1 MKLEMKDTPGQL
13 IAALKPISDV
23 GGNIMAIIHQRDPAA
38 APGDTIDVQ
47 IMLELAD
54 HKLESLVGTLREQ
67 GVNVTRIG
75 EERLLIR
82 RSVIL
87 IGHIMHT
94 DLTDTVDRI
103 DSSGLAE
110 VAELGL
116 VMPAINEPS
125 SAKITLKSASLGE
138 MGQALDLLRSIA
150 GEKELLVI
158 EPLEESP

>member
-1 MKLEMKDTPGQL
+1 MKLEMKDKPGQL

-38 APGDTIDVQ
+38 APGDTVDVQ
-47 IMLELAD
+47 IMLEIPET
-54 HKLESLVGTLREQ
+54 KLESLVGTLKTQ
-67 GVNVTRIG
+67 GVNVVRIG

-110 VAELGL
+110 VAELGM

-138 MGQALDLLRSIA
+138 MGRAIDLLRNVA
-150 GEKELLVI
+150 TEKDLLVI
-158 EPLEESP
+158 EPLEGYP

>member
-1 MKLEMKDTPGQL
+1 MKLEMKDMPGQL

-38 APGDTIDVQ
+38 APGDTVDVQ
-47 IMLELAD
+47 IMLELPET
-54 HKLESLVGTLREQ
+54 KLESLVGTLKTQ
-67 GVNVTRIG
+67 GVNVVRIG

-110 VAELGL
+110 VAELGM

-138 MGQALDLLRSIA
+138 MGRAIDLLRNVA
-150 GEKELLVI
+150 TEKDLLVI
-158 EPLEESP
+158 EPLEGYP

>member
-23 GGNIMAIIHQRDPAA
+23 GGNILAIIHQRDPAA
-38 APGDTIDVQ
+38 APGDMIDVQ
-47 IMLELAD
+47 IMLELPES
-54 HKLESLVGTLREQ
+54 KLESLVQTIKEQ
-67 GVNVTRIG
+67 GVNVVRIG

-82 RSVIL
+82 RSAIL

-110 VAELGL
+110 VAELAM

-138 MGQALDLLRSIA
+138 MAKALDLLRSIA
-150 GEKELLVI
+150 GEKDLLVI
-158 EPLEESP
+158 EPLEESL

>member
-38 APGDTIDVQ
+38 APGDTVDVQ
-47 IMLELAD
+47 IMLDLPD
-54 HKLESLVGTLREQ
+54 SKLETLVEALKIQ
-67 GVNVTRIG
+67 GINVVRIG

-82 RSVIL
+82 RSIIL

-125 SAKITLKSASLGE
+125 SAKITLKSASVGE
-138 MGQALDLLRSIA
+138 MARALELLRTIA
-150 GEKELLVI
+150 GEKDLLVI
-158 EPLEESP
+158 EPLEEHP

>member
-1 MKLEMKDTPGQL
+1 MKLEMKDMPGQL

-23 GGNIMAIIHQRDPAA
+23 GGNIMAIIHQRDPSA
-38 APGDTIDVQ
+38 APGDMVDVQ
-47 IMLELAD
+47 IMLDLPET
-54 HKLESLVGTLREQ
+54 KLETLVGILKEQ
-67 GVNVTRIG
+67 GVNVVRIG

-110 VAELGL
+110 VAEIGL

-125 SAKITLKSASLGE
+125 SAKITLKSASSGE
-138 MGQALDLLRSIA
+138 MEQALDLLRSVA
-150 GEKELLVI
+150 GEKDLLII
-158 EPLEESP
+158 EPLEEQP

>member
-1 MKLEMKDTPGQL
+1 MKLEMKDKPGQL
-13 IAALKPISDV
+13 IAALKPISDL
-23 GGNIMAIIHQRDPAA
+23 GGNIMAIIHQRDPSA

-47 IMLELAD
+47 IMLDLPGST
-54 HKLESLVGTLREQ
+54 LEPLVETLTAQ
-67 GVNVTRIG
+67 GVNVVRIG

-110 VAELGL
+110 VAELGM

-125 SAKITLKSASLGE
+125 SAKITLKSSSQEEIGRAI
-138 MGQALDLLRSIA
+138 DLLRRVA
-150 GEKELLVI
+150 REKDLLVI
-158 EPLEESP
+158 EPLEEYP